1 LSSQNKPQQGD
12 QDPDA
17 KWIVTVI
24 ILSYT
29 KSLENFTNN
38 YKEMAIY
45 TLEIT
50 ELKSE
55 EALNLKALLPFS

>member
-29 KSLENFTNN
+29 KSLANFTNN

-50 ELKSE
+50 EL
-55 EALNLKALLPFS
+55 NTTFR